1 MTGSPRPLHLRR
13 ILDLWVRLPSL
24 PERPEVALGLD
35 HLLSGF
41 EGSDE
46 PSGGRILQVR
56 VRERP
61 EGWQVGFRETHPG
74 AGRAHGHLEE
84 LGSPVRAEGDRRETP
99 RAEGDGREEDAEVVW
114 SASFTPLRASELE
127 HRIVSEALER
137 TTGRLFIHGAGI
149 VVGGGTWVVSGPS
162 GSGKTTLA
170 MGLWSRGLS
179 ILGDD
184 VCPIDAVSLRP
195 EALPRALHTDGTYP
209 PELLNT
215 LPAPPLEMPE
225 GHRPFPGPAPI
236 EAPLLAGLIV
246 PVIDG
251 PEEGAIET
259 LSQAEVVHHLVRQLI
274 RTEGF
279 DFSRA
284 VRTMAQVG
292 RTMTGARVRAST
304 IDGMLSRV
312 LQVMGRT

>member
-41 EGSDE
+41 EGSHE
-46 PSGGRILQVR
+46 PSGRRVLQVG

-74 AGRAHGHLEE
+74 AG
-84 LGSPVRAEGDRRETP
+84 
-99 RAEGDGREEDAEVVW
+99 DGREEDPGVAW

-127 HRIVSEALER
+127 HRIVAEALER
-137 TTGRLFIHGAGI
+137 AAGRLFIHGAGI

-209 PELLNT
+209 PELLNA
-215 LPAPPLEMPE
+215 LPAPPPEMPE
-225 GHRPFPGPAPI
+225 GHRPFPGPAPM
-236 EAPLLAGLIV
+236 APPLLAGLIV

-251 PEEGAIET
+251 PEEGAIEP

-274 RTEGF
+274 RTKGF
-279 DFSRA
+279 DFPHA

-304 IDGMLSRV
+304 VDGMLSRV
-312 LQVMGRT
+312 LQLMGRA